1 MKIRQMILLAGALT
15 ALVLAGCTTAPS
27 EEKKAEEPKAAGSG
41 AIVAEDGGTKGE
53 EKKAEEPAAPPVSK
67 EKQDEAQ
74 KMALAAEK
82 VMLDPD
88 LGPKEKYP
96 KSLGMFRDALEVDPN
111 NALAKESIK
120 LIEDIYKSMGRPV
133 PDPK

>member
-1 MKIRQMILLAGALT
+1 MILLAGALG
-15 ALVLAGCTTAPS
+15 ALILAGCTTAPA
-27 EEKKAEEPKAAGSG
+27 EEKKTEEPKAAGSG
-41 AIVAEDGGTKGE
+41 STVAPEDD
-53 EKKAEEPAAPPVSK
+53 KKADGQSAEEAKDEEPAAPPVSK

-74 KMALAAEK
+74 KLALAAEK
-82 VMLDPD
+82 VMLDPE

-133 PDPK
+133 PNPT

>member
-1 MKIRQMILLAGALT
+1 MKIRQVILLAGALA
-15 ALVLAGCTTAPS
+15 ALILAGCASAPA
-27 EEKKAEEPKAAGSG
+27 EDKKAEEPKAAGSG
-41 AIVAEDGGTKGE
+41 STMAPEED
-53 EKKAEEPAAPPVSK
+53 KKADDKKADEPAAPAVSN

-74 KMALAAEK
+74 KLALEAEK

-96 KSLGMFRDALEVDPN
+96 KSLGMFRKALEVDPN

-133 PDPK
+133 PNPT